1 VTNYPDTTPITK
13 QKMSAPPVATPI
25 HRIPSGNTGDSP
37 ARGHQR
43 RVAERAKSLA
53 VGFAR
58 YRPPAALP
66 RALAEASYLCDES
79 HNATRPLLERFR
91 ILGLMATTLDQFC
104 VDQAGEDE
112 SFGDDFE
119 KDFEDDFDQPS
130 LYSSEFYE
138 AVSLLLGRASRL
150 LRTDLLPRLAQEWGA
165 LIRQPVTLNRE
176 QRVWLRA
183 FFQTQIF
190 PLLTPLAIDPGHP
203 FPFISSY
210 SLNFLVQ
217 LRGVKTGTATSA
229 LNYARI
235 KVPRLLSRF
244 VEAPAPEIT
253 DGSERNFLWS
263 EEIVRFFLPELF
275 PGLSVESAYL
285 FRVLRPV
292 PTLSHTSDLLD
303 SQPVL
308 HQRHLLS
315 SVVRLDV
322 EADMPET
329 MLAWLVNHLGA
340 PANGV
345 YRIDGHMALFQL
357 TDLINL
363 VEGSE
368 AERALI

>member
-1 VTNYPDTTPITK
+1 MAATQQSFAIPTNRFPLDNP
-13 QKMSAPPVATPI
+13 
-25 HRIPSGNTGDSP
+25 GDSS
-37 ARGHQR
+37 ARGRQR
-43 RVAERAKSLA
+43 RVAARAKSLA

-58 YRPPAALP
+58 YRPAASIP
-66 RALAEASYLCDES
+66 RALAEPSYLCDES
-79 HNATRPLLERFR
+79 HNTARPLLERFR
-91 ILGLMATTLDQFC
+91 ILGLMATSLDQFC
-104 VDQAGEDE
+104 VDQAGGADDLDE
-112 SFGDDFE
+112 VSE
-119 KDFEDDFDQPS
+119 QPS
-130 LYSSEFYE
+130 LYSAEFLE
-138 AVSLLLGRASRL
+138 AVSVLLQRAARL
-150 LRTDLLPRLAQEWGA
+150 LRTDLLPALAQERGA
-165 LIRQPVTLNRE
+165 LMRQPATLTRE

-183 FFQTQIF
+183 FFQAQIF

-217 LRGVKTGTATSA
+217 LRGLQTGTATST

-244 VEAPAPEIT
+244 VEAPWPEIA
-253 DGSERNFLWS
+253 DGYNERSFLWS

-275 PGLSVESAYL
+275 PGLSVENAYL

-292 PTLSHTSDLLD
+292 PTLSLDADLFD
-303 SQPVL
+303 PQPVL
-308 HQRHLLS
+308 HHRHLLS

-322 EADMPET
+322 EADMPGP
-329 MLAWLVNHLGA
+329 MLTWLANHLGA
-340 PANGV
+340 PVNSV

-368 AERALI
+368 AVRALI